1 MAKNK
6 DFIGFT
12 FNGRHSSEFNIYS
25 VSDGSRYQDSLVPSP
40 IDYAEQ
46 IPGGVGQ
53 SYFGSDIDIKEFP
66 LSIAYDKLT
75 EIQVRELRNWLAPDA
90 IGELIFDERPY
101 KTYTAKISA
110 SPSLSF
116 ICFDRY
122 NKESGK
128 KERVYKGEGSINFVC
143 YYPLGIVSGEKKEL
157 NWYREQ
163 IDDKIYRSIGGNSST
178 LSYELKDKEIT
189 VLEKIK
195 GKTIET
201 GTGEKGPD
209 NPYTLAGVKPTT
221 LTVCGKNLLDQA
233 APRYGVVYSSAT
245 PYVISLTPLDDG
257 AFPLSTNQASRGYGY
272 LLPCRAGTI
281 YTAQIANGRS
291 TDAVLIGEYTTREA
305 ATDRTNCL
313 GRAGSQGGV
322 TRQCTYT
329 AQGDGVLLVQ
339 IASVWR
345 AGEDVTYTF
354 TGTEDAQLETGSTV
368 TGYEPYQ
375 GQTVMLPELDPLY
388 GNEEAADEY
397 DAATGIQT
405 RRWKRLELDGT
416 ENWLITM
423 GEFATAESAMFR
435 ISGVYDGLTP
445 VGIGTEGP
453 AVCTHLPT
461 QTGLELRNN
470 GAIGIAVW
478 DSASLGLIF
487 RPPYTTVEDWKAY
500 LAAQKAAGTPVTVAY
515 QLATPVVTKIEEVSL
530 SSLVSSMN
538 DSNLI
543 MNINPEYFN
552 YFTDSIANI
561 SLRIYGAK
569 YANVDEWAVSTGMLE
584 DLSSP
589 IQYNKF
595 DSETGRYGAKLYNP
609 GDKETGFKIIFRKTD
624 SELSEQKFWLEN
636 SISTIPNEDSKN
648 SFTISARSTSTEENT
663 KLYGTVSEEEKFV
676 ANTAGYI
683 EINTNNNTITFTYI
697 DVDNEQKTIPAYFL
711 LKKGFMFKIPI
722 TTTGMMYA
730 NTEGIS
736 ELKIDYDYLYY

>member
-1 MAKNK
+1 MARNT

-75 EIQVRELRNWLAPDA
+75 EIQIRELRNWLAPDA

-128 KERVYKGEGSINFVC
+128 KERVYKGEGFINFVC
-143 YYPLGIVSGEKKEL
+143 YYPLGVTSGEKKEL
-157 NWYREQ
+157 KY
-163 IDDKIYRSIGGNSST
+163 
-178 LSYELKDKEIT
+178 
-189 VLEKIK
+189 
-195 GKTIET
+195 
-201 GTGEKGPD
+201 
-209 NPYTLAGVKPTT
+209 YT
-221 LTVCGKNLLDQA
+221 
-233 APRYGVVYSSAT
+233 SH
-245 PYVISLTPLDDG
+245 
-257 AFPLSTNQASRGYGY
+257 
-272 LLPCRAGTI
+272 
-281 YTAQIANGRS
+281 
-291 TDAVLIGEYTTREA
+291 
-305 ATDRTNCL
+305 
-313 GRAGSQGGV
+313 
-322 TRQCTYT
+322 
-329 AQGDGVLLVQ
+329 
-339 IASVWR
+339 
-345 AGEDVTYTF
+345 
-354 TGTEDAQLETGSTV
+354 
-368 TGYEPYQ
+368 
-375 GQTVMLPELDPLY
+375 
-388 GNEEAADEY
+388 ADE
-397 DAATGIQT
+397 
-405 RRWKRLELDGT
+405 
-416 ENWLITM
+416 
-423 GEFATAESAMFR
+423 
-435 ISGVYDGLTP
+435 
-445 VGIGTEGP
+445 
-453 AVCTHLPT
+453 
-461 QTGLELRNN
+461 
-470 GAIGIAVW
+470 
-478 DSASLGLIF
+478 
-487 RPPYTTVEDWKAY
+487 
-500 LAAQKAAGTPVTVAY
+500 
-515 QLATPVVTKIEEVSL
+515 
-530 SSLVSSMN
+530 
-538 DSNLI
+538 
-543 MNINPEYFN
+543 
-552 YFTDSIANI
+552 
-561 SLRIYGAK
+561 

-697 DVDNEQKTIPAYFL
+697 DGDNEQKTIPAYFL